1 MFIGFNW
8 VVITDFRRIS
18 ETDSD
23 EARITIYTYDSFF
36 KKSYHKRT
44 NEVSY
49 PLTFIQVLC
58 DYMSRPYKNVEFA
71 IVDVN
76 QASSVEL
83 TCF

>member
-36 KKSYHKRT
+36 KKILPQKNKWSQLSA
-44 NEVSY
+44 NIY
-49 PLTFIQVLC
+49 PGFMRLYEPTI
-58 DYMSRPYKNVEFA
+58 
-71 IVDVN
+71 
-76 QASSVEL
+76 
-83 TCF
+83 